1 MAFLRKF
8 RDWEEVDEY
17 GPGQVIFTERDPAD
31 VLFVVLS
38 GEVELTLRGELLATE
53 AEGGVIGEMAMID
66 SANNSTTATAVGEV
80 RLARVD
86 HEQLRKVIAKN
97 GEFAMHVMSVLA
109 NRLRSVDRFIAT
121 HLGPR
126 E

>member
-1 MAFLRKF
+1 MAFLKKF
-8 RDWEEVDEY
+8 RNWEEVDEF

-38 GEVELTLRGELLATE
+38 GEVELSLRGELLATE
-53 AEGGVIGEMAMID
+53 TEGGVVGEMAMLD

-86 HEQLRKVIAKN
+86 HDQLRKVIAKN
-97 GEFAMHVMSVLA
+97 DEFAMHVMSVLA
-109 NRLRSVDRFIAT
+109 NRLRAVDQYIAA
-121 HLGPR
+121 HIAPR